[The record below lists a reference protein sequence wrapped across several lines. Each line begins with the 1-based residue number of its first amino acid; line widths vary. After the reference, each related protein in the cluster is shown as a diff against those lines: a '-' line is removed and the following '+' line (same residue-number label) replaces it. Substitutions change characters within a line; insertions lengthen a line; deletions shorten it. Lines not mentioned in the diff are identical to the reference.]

1 MLGVLLLRCGSVA
14 AWFGCFVLVL
24 GPSHFQKDLPLF
36 CDSLLDPGIS
46 CFDLVIPKK
55 SVADAHQ
62 QHEKETCYHGSRCTA
77 RLSLIHI

>member
-1 MLGVLLLRCGSVA
+1 MLGVLLLCCRCVA
-14 AWFGCFVLVL
+14 CFGCFVLVL

-36 CDSLLDPGIS
+36 GDSLLDPGIS

-77 RLSLIHI
+77 SHGK